1 MGGELPNL
9 EDGGL
14 PAGVNDIKDE
24 PGGGPAGVVD
34 GFEAKLLVKG
44 LLFRLLSGV
53 DGGLEEK
60 GTWNVDM
67 ASEVERRMRWWEDRR
82 STAHTML

>member
-1 MGGELPNL
+1 MPFFSVLKGDFPFAENLDAFGGELPNL
-9 EDGGL
+9 EEGGL

-34 GFEAKLLVKG
+34 GFEAKLLAKG

-53 DGGLEEK
+53 DGGLEE
-60 GTWNVDM
+60 
-67 ASEVERRMRWWEDRR
+67 
-82 STAHTML
+82 